1 MVDDNEWEEQIH
13 EHMSGTFKELMTA
26 MEYLHEQNPELS
38 TRVKEELEAAA
49 RGEENILLIG
59 TDGEF
64 SVTILHLPQDVIGR
78 DEELVTFPTSSSI
91 SILAAIPRES
101 LDAKVRMCEAI
112 EDDGSGA
119 LADEMWDDY
128 MGQLMA
134 RAVELH
140 KENPKTF

>member
-1 MVDDNEWEEQIH
+1 MDTNDWEENIQ
-13 EHMSGTFKELMTA
+13 EHMSGTFKDLMSA

-38 TRVKEELEAAA
+38 TRVKEELESAA

-78 DEELVTFPTSSSI
+78 DEEIVTFPTSSSI

-112 EDDGSGA
+112 EEDGSGA
-119 LADEMWDDY
+119 LADEMWDDF
-128 MGQLMA
+128 MGELMG
-134 RAVELH
+134 RAVQMH

>member
-1 MVDDNEWEEQIH
+1 MSEWEEQFQ
-13 EHMSGTFKELMTA
+13 EHMHGTFDSLMSA
-26 MEYLHEQNPELS
+26 MAYLQQENPELS
-38 TRVKEELEAAA
+38 VRVKEELEAAA

-78 DEELVTFPTSSSI
+78 DEDVVTFPTSSSI
-91 SILAAIPRES
+91 SVLAAISRES
-101 LDAKVRMCEAI
+101 LDLKVRMCEAVE
-112 EDDGSGA
+112 EDGDGA

-128 MGQLMA
+128 MSQLMA

>member
-1 MVDDNEWEEQIH
+1 MSEWEEQFQ
-13 EHMSGTFKELMTA
+13 EHMHGTFDSLMSA
-26 MEYLHEQNPELS
+26 MAYLQQENPELS
-38 TRVKEELEAAA
+38 VRVKEELEAAA

-78 DEELVTFPTSSSI
+78 DEDVVTFPTSSSI
-91 SILAAIPRES
+91 SVLAAISRES
-101 LDAKVRMCEAI
+101 LDSKVRMCEAVE
-112 EDDGSGA
+112 EDGDGA
-119 LADEMWDDY
+119 LADEMWDDF
-128 MGQLMA
+128 MSQLMA